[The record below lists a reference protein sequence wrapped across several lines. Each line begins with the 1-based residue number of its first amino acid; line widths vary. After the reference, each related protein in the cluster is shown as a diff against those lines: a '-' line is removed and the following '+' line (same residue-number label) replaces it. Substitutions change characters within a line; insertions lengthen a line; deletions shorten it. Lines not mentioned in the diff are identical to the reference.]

1 MNYFQATDSNSESE
15 VFLPM
20 LRYVADNSTEIIFI
34 VADNDTIIYANE
46 NFSRLI
52 DTPRIDPQAE
62 HKFWTQ
68 YFSTEAVRSI
78 KYSLLSEDGDCNNQ
92 IKYEFYPKED
102 ISIQI
107 DFRIS
112 KLEKGY
118 TIFIG
123 RTSSNGYSQI
133 PNDPIEGNSVYSDLI
148 ERTNDIFYELSTDGR
163 IRYLNPAFQKV
174 TGWEVEEWIG
184 KKFYSL
190 IHPKDQSL
198 LFSRF
203 KEAVRYGSSSTEQT
217 IQLKT
222 KNGGYL
228 DFDFQIFLI
237 TTEDGRSKVSGIGRD
252 VTTTV
257 LKLRKYKF
265 HALHDDLCKIPN
277 RKYFKNRLED
287 AFHDCPSHKPSCLAV
302 IFIDIDRFKYI
313 NDTLGHLIGNEVISS
328 IGKRLKQIFLDSSN
342 IFFGRLGGD
351 EFALL
356 ITDFQSIESVT
367 SLVEDMRAKLQEPI
381 LLSDGYKVNIT
392 ISIGIAIK
400 TELYQNSNE
409 LLRDAD
415 IALYNVKARGGNG
428 FDIFVPQMYVNMKS
442 AFNLETD
449 LRNAIYNESLTLN
462 FQPIYSWKHKQ
473 IICFE
478 SLIRWNHPKYGMVS
492 PAEFIAIAEKSGLI
506 LDIGDLAF
514 KLACQQLQR
523 MQDRGIM
530 IPISINVSPIQFF
543 RQDLAGLVRK
553 YCREYG
559 VSSKLIRI
567 EITEGLDF
575 HSLPKSIKIMQEL
588 QELGIQIY
596 MDDFGTG
603 YSSLNYLL
611 NFPIDAL
618 KIDQSFISQYGVDL
632 KATTIVK
639 TIIQLGK
646 CLNIPVIA
654 EGLESK
660 KAYRALRAIN
670 CEFMQG
676 YLLGKPLP
684 GSEILKIK
692 PNRLKI

>member
-1 MNYFQATDSNSESE
+1 
-15 VFLPM
+15 M
-20 LRYVADNSTEIIFI
+20 LRYVADNSNEIIFLASNI
-34 VADNDTIIYANE
+34 DTIIYANE
-46 NFSRLI
+46 NFNRLTDSLAI
-52 DTPRIDPQAE
+52 SSPQE
-62 HKFWTQ
+62 ETVWTF
-68 YFSTEAVRSI
+68 YFSEEAVSSI
-78 KYSLLSEDGDCNNQ
+78 KYSLLSEDGDGNNQ
-92 IKYEFYPKED
+92 IRYEFFTKED
-102 ISIQI
+102 TSIQI

-112 KLEKGY
+112 RLDNGY
-118 TIFIG
+118 IIFIG
-123 RTSSNGYSQI
+123 NAVVDHYAQTA
-133 PNDPIEGNSVYSDLI
+133 NDPSSVYSDLI
-148 ERTNDIFYELSTDGR
+148 ERTNDIIYELSSDGR
-163 IRYLNPAFQKV
+163 IRYLNPAFRKV
-174 TGWEVEEWIG
+174 TGWEVDDWIG

-198 LFSRF
+198 IFGRF
-203 KEAVRYGSSSTEQT
+203 KEEVRYGSSSTEQSVR
-217 IQLKT
+217 IKT

-228 DFDFQIFLI
+228 DFHFQTLLI
-237 TTEDGRSKVSGIGRD
+237 SLKDGRSKVSGIGRD

-265 HALHDDLCKIPN
+265 HALHDDLCQIPN
-277 RKYFKNRLED
+277 RKYFKIKLEE
-287 AFHDCPSHKPSCLAV
+287 AFYDRPSYKGPRLAV

-313 NDTLGHLIGNEVISS
+313 NDTLGHLMGNEVISS
-328 IGKRLKQIFLDSSN
+328 IGKRLKQTFIDNSN
-342 IFFGRLGGD
+342 VFFGRLGGD
-351 EFALL
+351 EFAFLV
-356 ITDFQSIESVT
+356 TDFQSIESVT
-367 SLVEDMRAKLQEPI
+367 SLVEDMKAKLQEPI
-381 LLSDGYKVNIT
+381 LLSDGHRVNIT

-400 TELYQNSNE
+400 NELYENSSE
-409 LLRDAD
+409 ILRDAD
-415 IALYNVKARGGNG
+415 IALYSVKARGGNG
-428 FDIFVPQMYVNMKS
+428 FDIFIPQMYVNMKS

-449 LRNAIYNESLTLN
+449 LRNAIHNESLTLY

-478 SLIRWNHPKYGMVS
+478 SLIRWHHQKYGMVS
-492 PAEFIAIAEKSGLI
+492 PAEFISIAEKSGLI
-506 LDIGDLAF
+506 LDIGDLVF
-514 KLACQQLQR
+514 RLTCQQLQR

-543 RQDLAGLVRK
+543 RQDLAGLIRK
-553 YCREYG
+553 YCKEYG

-575 HSLPKSIKIMQEL
+575 NSLPESVKIMQEL

-618 KIDQSFISQYGVDL
+618 KIDQSFISQYGIDL

-639 TIIQLGK
+639 TILQLGK
-646 CLNIPVIA
+646 CLDIPVIA

-660 KAYRALRAIN
+660 KAYRALREID